1 MPTVQKVFSDNA
13 PAQAA
18 APAPQKAEYEVTD
31 NFVFSGCHDNDEF
44 NLHRLINHPSIMT
57 SASRDYVDQLKGKK
71 FYRPSP
77 YPHALTTSPQTWYL
91 NTARQALRGTDNL
104 RVRFTP
110 YLPNYF
116 ELAVKGKAVGFNG
129 PGGLSRHEDEL
140 HTDYPQF
147 DPMAFTDPVSQEIL
161 APILRDSNGD
171 RRKLFFFLATNV
183 DRYTVGIE
191 GMVNGKKGMSEIAF
205 DIIRYQYHGDKADE
219 PLVTFHRLCQNERE
233 YMNPHSDIHKDFCAK
248 MGYEMFK
255 PKEIE
260 MLLHQSSELVRDAAK
275 DLGIGLEPCP
285 QSKGQIGFEELARH
299 QGMKVAQPPQRRFAI
314 CF

>member
-1 MPTVQKVFSDNA
+1 MPTVQEAFSDNA
-13 PAQAA
+13 PTHTD

-31 NFVFSGCHDNDEF
+31 NFVSAGCPDQDEL
-44 NLHRLINHPSIMT
+44 NLHRLINHPQIIGH
-57 SASRDYVDQLKGKK
+57 ASHDYVEQLKGKK
-71 FYRPSP
+71 FYRESP
-77 YPHALTTSPQTWYL
+77 YPHALRTSPQTWYL

-116 ELAVKGKAVGFNG
+116 ELAVKWTAVGFNG

-140 HTDYPQF
+140 HTDSLLLNP
-147 DPMAFTDPVSQEIL
+147 DAFTDPVSREIL
-161 APILRDSNGD
+161 EPIMTNSKGE
-171 RRKLFFFLATNV
+171 RRKLFFFLASNV

-191 GMVNGKKGMSEIAF
+191 GTVNGKKGMSEIAF
-205 DIIRYQYHGDKADE
+205 DVIRYQYHGDKTDE
-219 PLVTFHRLCQNERE
+219 PLVTFYRLCQNERE

-260 MLLHQSSELVRDAAK
+260 MLLHQSSELVRNAAK
-275 DLGIGLEPCP
+275 DLDIELEPCP
-285 QSKGQIGFEELARH
+285 QSKGQIGFEQLARH
-299 QGMKVAQPPQRRFAI
+299 QGMKVAKPPQSRFPI